1 MPIIPTHEMEE
12 GKLHL
17 YNDQI
22 YNGLDCLITHEV
34 LGELNRTRN
43 EPSLT
48 YKFERALQAPVLEM
62 MLRGFLIDDYERR
75 KGMEMLSLRIS
86 HLQKNLD
93 RLAYAVWDKPL
104 NPRSP
109 KQLLDFFYGKMKLPE
124 VYKFDKGVKKLSTD
138 REALE
143 KLDAY
148 FYARPII
155 SHILA
160 IRDAAKKLS
169 VLETEIDPD
178 GRMRTSYN
186 IAGTETGRFSSS
198 ANAFGTGT
206 NLQNITA
213 ELRKIF
219 IADYGWKLCGID
231 LEQAESREVGWLSGT
246 LFNSW
251 EYLDACYAGD
261 LHTFVCK
268 MAWPELA
275 WPDEPKGDRALAD
288 EPFYRNLSRRD
299 LAKKLGHGSNYFG
312 QPPTMARHAKIPVA
326 IAQSFQENYF
336 HKFPGIPQWHKW
348 VAKQLQTTR
357 RITTVFGR
365 ERDFFGRSWDDATLR
380 EAIAF
385 SPQSATADRMNLI
398 MYRVWKKLG
407 SRVRLLAQVHDALY
421 LLYREEDN
429 EDDLISEILKL
440 YDIDLTHNGR
450 KLIVPGE
457 AKVGWNWGNYDPVK
471 NPEGLKKFKIGVKDE
486 RKRLS
491 IMEQKL

>member
-1 MPIIPTHEMEE
+1 MPIIATHEMLE
-12 GKLHL
+12 GQVHQ

-34 LGELNRTRN
+34 LGALRIARP
-43 EPSLT
+43 EPST
-48 YKFERALQAPVLEM
+48 IYSFERALQAPVLEM
-62 MLRGFLIDDYERR
+62 MLRGFLIDEYERR
-75 KGMEMLSLRIS
+75 KGMEMLTLRIA

-109 KQLLDFFYGKMKLPE
+109 KQLLSFFYGTLCLPE

-148 FYARPII
+148 YLARPFI

-160 IRDAAKKLS
+160 IRDASKRLS

-213 ELRKIF
+213 ELRKMF
-219 IADYGWKLCGID
+219 IADPGWKLCGID

-268 MAWPELA
+268 MAWPQLP
-275 WPDEPKGDRALAD
+275 WPGDAKGDRALAD
-288 EPFYRNLSRRD
+288 EPFYRHLSRRD
-299 LAKKLGHGSNYFG
+299 LAKKLGHGSNYYG
-312 QPPTMARHAKIPVA
+312 APPTMARHAKIPVK
-326 IAQSFQENYF
+326 IAEEFQAAYF
-336 HKFPGIPQWHKW
+336 TKFPGIPAWHKW
-348 VAKQLQTTR
+348 VARQLQTTH

-365 ERDFFGRSWDDATLR
+365 ERDFFGRAWDDATLR

-398 MYRVWKKLG
+398 MLRLWRHLG
-407 SRVRLLAQVHDALY
+407 SRIRLLAQVHDAVYFLFH
-421 LLYREEDN
+421 ESDN
-429 EDDLISEILKL
+429 EAEVIEKALAL
-440 YDIDLTHNGR
+440 YDIEITHEGR

-457 AKVGWNWGNYDPVK
+457 AKTGWNWGNFDPTK
-471 NPEGLKKFKIGVKDE
+471 NPDGLKKFKNQDTRI
-486 RKRLS
+486 RTPILS
-491 IMEQKL
+491 QLM